1 MRRSRVQSEAVGS
14 TIALSRADR
23 AMTREQI
30 SRRAG
35 VSRDTVRRVEEGD
48 PAVQLDTLCA
58 VGSAV
63 GLDVVVRA
71 YPARPLSL
79 RDSGQLHVAE
89 LLCSLAH
96 ASWKPVLE
104 LAAGDHGEAADIGF
118 FGAREIIDTE
128 IDRLILDLQAQHR
141 RNSRKR
147 EYLAAH
153 HQRPVRLVMV
163 IEDTKRNRAAL
174 AAHVAF
180 VRTVLPAGSR
190 EVLTALRTG
199 KPLGRDGLLWLRRRQ
214 PPRR

>member
-1 MRRSRVQSEAVGS
+1 MKRSRAQSESVGS

-23 AMTREQI
+23 AATREQI

-48 PAVQLDTLCA
+48 PGVQLDTLCA

-71 YPARPLSL
+71 YPADPPSL
-79 RDSGQLHVAE
+79 RDSGQLQLAE
-89 LLCSLAH
+89 LICSLTH
-96 ASWKPVLE
+96 TSWTPELE

-128 IDRLILDLQAQHR
+128 IDRLILDFQGQHR

-147 EYLAAH
+147 EYLAAR

-163 IEDTKRNRAAL
+163 VEDTNRNRAAI
-174 AAHVAF
+174 AAHAAF
-180 VRTVLPAGSR
+180 VRTALPADSR
-190 EVLTALRTG
+190 EVLRALRTG
-199 KPLGRDGLLWLRRRQ
+199 EPLGRDGLLWIRRRQ